1 MDKKKIHDFAVK
13 ARRELIE
20 SVELKL
26 IQVGITRD
34 GVKEKLPTST
44 AEIAFYV
51 PNDTEGVSG
60 RDTSRRVSLVQRLQT
75 AAAKDDWHTA
85 YDNLVEEASYTWFNR
100 IIALRFMEVNHYL
113 PSRVAVLSSE
123 EGRAEPDILAHAL
136 EIEDDLGGFS
146 DEQRD
151 LIQHAQETQE
161 PAAMDN
167 AYRLLFLK
175 QANALNA
182 NLPHLFE
189 KTTDA
194 FQLLFT
200 PSYQNGVIK
209 ELVTE
214 VPRDDFDVE
223 KEGQVEIIGWLYQ
236 YYNEEPKDVA
246 FKKSKY
252 AASDIPAVT
261 QLFTPD
267 WIVKYLVENS
277 LGRYWFDVLHTRG
290 DQRSEQDIAQGFGW
304 RYFMPATQQTED
316 VQQQLLAINSHLSGK
331 KLQQITFL
339 DPAMGSG
346 HILIYAFDVFM
357 QLYQSEGYSARE
369 AANSIVANNLFGL
382 DIDQRAYQL
391 AYFAVMMKLRQYDRR
406 ALNQAVEPHLSDVPQ
421 TNIHDDDVPELTSI
435 YSDQLPQQQAKAFQ
449 GAVRE
454 FNSGSVLGSLIKPN
468 LDQTVLSKL
477 KVHTTVKA
485 TEPTQ
490 LSLSTPSSN
499 FGEMP
504 SIMRVLTIL
513 SSQYTIVA
521 TNPPYMGSSKMTP
534 ALSKFVK
541 REYPDSKAD
550 LFAVFME
557 LTQELNVED
566 GYHALITQH
575 QWMFLSSFEKLRV
588 KLRKNA
594 LINMA
599 HLGTHAFEEIGG
611 EVVQSTAFVMR
622 NVAISNYVGTYERL
636 VTAPSQTA
644 KEAVYLEMVSDPSHR
659 NLYRTN
665 QTNFG
670 KIPGSPIAYW
680 ASANLIHDF
689 EVGKPLSEYVDPRQG
704 LATTDNKKYLRQW
717 FEISFPSIHFSTH
730 STEEA
735 LQSGAKWFPYNKGGA
750 YRKWYGNYDYI
761 VNYQNDGEEIKRDVL
776 RKYPYLKTPD
786 FVVKN
791 TDYYFRE
798 AITWSDINGGHFSLR
813 LRLHG
818 SIHDVKGMSA
828 FSSGK
833 ISLYY
838 CLALL
843 NSPISDYVFDM
854 LNPSVSLQVGD
865 FKNFPLIIPDHEFV
879 IRSEQTATTNCSIAR
894 SDWDSAE
901 RSWDFRILP
910 LLEHIAEHNRNWTVE
925 AAFNQWKQEAQDRFD
940 QLKKNEE
947 ELNKIFIDL
956 YGLQDELSPEE
967 SDKEVS
973 VRKADLGRD
982 IRAFMSYFIGVTFGR
997 YSLDTPGLA
1006 FAGGDW
1012 DASKYMSY
1020 QPNADDVIVLTDSDY
1035 FGDDRDIMHRF
1046 REFLTV
1052 TFGEEHLE
1060 ENLTFIAKALGK
1072 AGDTAEDQIRS
1083 YLFNDFYK
1091 NHLTIYQKR
1100 PIYWQLD
1107 SGRQGGFKALM
1118 YLHRYDGDTMAMIR
1132 TSYLHTLQAAYEK
1145 RVTTLDTFIA
1155 SETNTRQKNQ
1165 LIKQR
1170 DHTRKQLE
1178 ELVKYDAQLQHVA
1191 NMHIAIDLDDGVVVN
1206 HQKVQADVKLLTPIK

>member
-26 IQVGITRD
+26 TQVGITRD

-277 LGRYWFDVLHTRG
+277 LGRYWIDVLHTRG
-290 DQRSEQDIAQGFGW
+290 DQRSEQDIAQSFGW
-304 RYFMPATQQTED
+304 RYFMPAAQQTED
-316 VQQQLLAINSHLSGK
+316 VQQQLLAFNSHLSGK

-382 DIDQRAYQL
+382 DIDRRAYQL

-406 ALNQAVEPHLSDVPQ
+406 ALNQSIDPQLSDIPQ
-421 TNIHDDDVPELTSI
+421 TNILNDDLNELTRA
-435 YSDQLPQQQAKAFQ
+435 YANQLPQQQAKSFQ
-449 GAVRE
+449 GTVKE
-454 FNSGSVLGSLIKPN
+454 FNRGDVLGSLIKPS
-468 LDQTVLSKL
+468 LDQGILSEL
-477 KVHTTVKA
+477 QTSAA
-485 TEPTQ
+485 TEPESAQ
-490 LSLSTPSSN
+490 LSFATTN
-499 FGEMP
+499 FNFEEM
-504 SIMRVLTIL
+504 SRITRVLTIL
-513 SSQYTIVA
+513 AAQYTIVV
-521 TNPPYMGSSKMTP
+521 TNPPYMGSGKMTP
-534 ALSKFVK
+534 SLSKFVK

-557 LTQELNVED
+557 LAQKLNVQN

-588 KLRKNA
+588 KLRKNV

-599 HLGTHAFEEIGG
+599 HLGTRAFEEIGG

-622 NVAISNYVGTYERL
+622 NASIPSYVGTYERL
-636 VTAPSQTA
+636 VNAPSQTA
-644 KEAVYLEMVSDPSHR
+644 KEDAYLEMVKDPSCKG
-659 NLYRTN
+659 LYRTN

-680 ASANLIHDF
+680 SSMNLIHDF
-689 EVGKPLSEYVDPRQG
+689 EVGTPMSEIVDPRQG
-704 LATTDNKKYLRQW
+704 LATADNDRFLRQW
-717 FEISFPSIHFSTH
+717 FEVAYQTIKFDAKSIDESISSNK
-730 STEEA
+730 
-735 LQSGAKWFPYNKGGA
+735 KWFPYNKGGS
-750 YRKWYGNYDYI
+750 YRKWYGNYDYVI
-761 VNYQNDGEEIKRDVL
+761 NWHNNGEEVRNFKFPNGKQRS
-776 RKYPYLKTPD
+776 
-786 FVVKN
+786 VVRN
-791 TDYYFRE
+791 PNYYFRE
-798 AITWSDINGGHFSLR
+798 AITWSKVTSGLFNVRYRTI
-813 LRLHG
+813 G
-818 SIHDVKGMSA
+818 SIFDTGGNEA
-828 FSSGK
+828 FSRQGAD
-833 ISLYY
+833 LHFFMG
-838 CLALL
+838 LL
-843 NSPISDYVFDM
+843 NSKIGGYALSFINPTINMLTEDIKKVPI
-854 LNPSVSLQVGD
+854 
-865 FKNFPLIIPDHEFV
+865 II
-879 IRSEQTATTNCSIAR
+879 TNEPVRESAAILAKMNTKIGK
-894 SDWDSAE
+894 DEWDSFE
-901 RSWDFRILP
+901 VSWDFKLHP
-910 LLEHIAEHNRNWTVE
+910 LIHNIVEHNRNWTVE

-1012 DASKYMSY
+1012 DASKYTSY

-1052 TFGEEHLE
+1052 TFGKEHLE
-1060 ENLTFIAKALGK
+1060 ENITFIAKALGK

>member
-26 IQVGITRD
+26 TQVGITRD

-161 PAAMDN
+161 PATMDN

-236 YYNEEPKDVA
+236 YYNEEPHDQVVNINGGPVKTD
-246 FKKSKY
+246 
-252 AASDIPAVT
+252 DIPAAT
-261 QLFTPD
+261 QLFTTD
-267 WIVKYLVENS
+267 WVVRYMVDNS
-277 LGRYWFDVLHTRG
+277 LGKKYLEHYPDSPVKGKLKYLLPGDITPDQSDFDITRIQVM
-290 DQRSEQDIAQGFGW
+290 D
-304 RYFMPATQQTED
+304 
-316 VQQQLLAINSHLSGK
+316 N
-331 KLQQITFL
+331 
-339 DPAMGSG
+339 AMGSG
-346 HILIYAFDVFM
+346 HILAYAFDVLM
-357 QLYQSEGYSARE
+357 TMYEDQGYAKRE
-369 AANSIVANNLFGL
+369 AANSIIQNNLFGL
-382 DIDQRAYQL
+382 EIDRRAFQL
-391 AYFAVMMKLRQYDRR
+391 SYFSLMMKLRRYDRQ
-406 ALNQAVEPHLSDVPQ
+406 ALNRSVMP
-421 TNIHDDDVPELTSI
+421 NIHVFIAAPAVTEEFLHSLKASSEVIDEIQDIAAHFMD
-435 YSDQLPQQQAKAFQ
+435 AKT
-449 GAVRE
+449 
-454 FNSGSVLGSLIKPN
+454 LGSIIELPANYDYAGMRNALEPVATAQKISLFGN
-468 LDQTVLSKL
+468 QQTAQQLL
-477 KVHTTVKA
+477 EIIA
-485 TEPTQ
+485 TAETMTQ
-490 LSLSTPSSN
+490 
-499 FGEMP
+499 
-504 SIMRVLTIL
+504 RYDV
-513 SSQYTIVA
+513 VV
-521 TNPPYMGSSKMTP
+521 TNPPYLNKMNSTLKKYVKKHYKDYSTDLFSIFIWHNINMTKDNGYSGYMTP
-534 ALSKFVK
+534 FV
-541 REYPDSKAD
+541 
-550 LFAVFME
+550 
-557 LTQELNVED
+557 
-566 GYHALITQH
+566 
-575 QWMFLSSFEKLRV
+575 WMFIKSYEKLRTALLSNV
-588 KLRKNA
+588 KIDS
-594 LINMA
+594 LIQ
-599 HLGTHAFEEIGG
+599 LEYSAFEEATVPIN
-611 EVVQSTAFVMR
+611 TFVLK
-622 NVAISNYVGTYERL
+622 NTKNDETGTYLRL
-636 VTAPSQTA
+636 SDFKGGMMIQAEKVQ
-644 KEAVYLEMVSDPSHR
+644 EAIADPGVKY
-659 NLYRTN
+659 LYRTN

-717 FEISFPSIHFSTH
+717 FEISFPSIHFSAH

-798 AITWSDINGGHFSLR
+798 AITWSDITSGSFAARYR
-813 LRLHG
+813 LPG
-818 SIHDVKGMSA
+818 SIHDVTGMSIFFNRA
-828 FSSGK
+828 KSN
-833 ISLYY
+833 IHEII
-838 CLALL
+838 AAL
-843 NSPISDYVFDM
+843 NSRVANEIFSM
-854 LNPSVSLQVGD
+854 INPTMHLQIGNVT
-865 FKNFPLIIPDHEFV
+865 NFPVLEVGAEKDVKMKELV
-879 IRSEQTATTNCSIAR
+879 NSSITQSR
-894 SDWDSAE
+894 AE
-901 RSWDFRILP
+901 WNSFETSWDFLLHPILRY
-910 LLEHIAEHNRNWTVE
+910 IAEHNRNWTVE

-1012 DASKYMSY
+1012 GASKYTSY
-1020 QPNADDVIVLTDSDY
+1020 QPNTDDVIVLTDSDY

-1145 RVTTLDTFIA
+1145 RVTTLDTFIT

>member
-26 IQVGITRD
+26 TQVGITRD

-277 LGRYWFDVLHTRG
+277 LGRYWIDVLHTRG
-290 DQRSEQDIAQGFGW
+290 NQRSEQDIAQSFGW
-304 RYFMPATQQTED
+304 RYFMPAAQQTEA
-316 VQQQLLAINSHLSGK
+316 VRQQLLAINSHLSDK

-369 AANSIVANNLFGL
+369 AANSIVTNNLFGL
-382 DIDQRAYQL
+382 DIDRRAYQL

-406 ALNQAVEPHLSDVPQ
+406 ALTQSVEPQLSDIPK
-421 TNIHDDDVPELTSI
+421 TNILNDDLNELTRA
-435 YSDQLPQQQAKAFQ
+435 YANQLSQQQAKSFQ
-449 GAVRE
+449 GTVKE
-454 FNSGSVLGSLIKPN
+454 FNRGDVLGSLIKPI
-468 LDQTVLSKL
+468 LDQGILSEL
-477 KVHTTVKA
+477 QASAA
-485 TEPTQ
+485 TEPESAQ
-490 LSLSTPSSN
+490 LSFATTN
-499 FGEMP
+499 FNFEEM
-504 SIMRVLTIL
+504 SRITHVLTIL
-513 SSQYTIVA
+513 TAQYTIVV
-521 TNPPYMGSSKMTP
+521 TNPPYMGSGKMTP
-534 ALSKFVK
+534 SLSKFVK

-557 LTQELNVED
+557 LAQKLNVQN

-588 KLRKNA
+588 KLRKNV
-594 LINMA
+594 LVNMV

-611 EVVQSTAFVMR
+611 EVVQSTAFVMK
-622 NVAISNYVGTYERL
+622 NASIPSYVGTYERL
-636 VTAPSQTA
+636 VSAPSQTA
-644 KEAVYLEMVSDPSHR
+644 KEDAYLEMVKDPSCKG
-659 NLYRTN
+659 LYRTN

-704 LATTDNKKYLRQW
+704 LATADNNRFLRQW
-717 FEISFPSIHFSTH
+717 FEVAYSSIKFDARSIEESISSRK
-730 STEEA
+730 
-735 LQSGAKWFPYNKGGA
+735 KWFPYNKGGA

-761 VNYQNDGEEIKRDVL
+761 VNWENDGYEIKNFKDSNGKVRS
-776 RKYPYLKTPD
+776 RPQ
-786 FVVKN
+786 N

-798 AITWSDINGGHFSLR
+798 AITWSDVTSGILSFR
-813 LRLHG
+813 IRDAG
-818 SIHDVKGMSA
+818 SIFDVVGMSIFPHENVSKA
-828 FSSGK
+828 PLLGFLNSK
-833 ISLYY
+833 VANLIMD
-838 CLALL
+838 LL
-843 NSPISDYVFDM
+843 NPTIHASIGYMKLLPVILNGMESVDSSVHESVF
-854 LNPSVSLQVGD
+854 LS
-865 FKNFPLIIPDHEFV
+865 
-879 IRSEQTATTNCSIAR
+879 R
-894 SDWDSAE
+894 SDWNSYE
-901 RSWDFRILP
+901 SSHEFRLFP
-910 LLEHIAEHNRNWTVE
+910 LLIHIAEHNRNWTVE

-1012 DASKYMSY
+1012 GASKYTSY
-1020 QPNADDVIVLTDSDY
+1020 QPNTDDVIVLTDSDY

-1060 ENLTFIAKALGK
+1060 ENFTFIAKALGK

-1145 RVTTLDTFIA
+1145 RVTTLDTFIT

>member
-26 IQVGITRD
+26 TQVGITRD

-100 IIALRFMEVNHYL
+100 IIALRFTEVNHYL

-277 LGRYWFDVLHTRG
+277 LGRYWIDVLHTRG
-290 DQRSEQDIAQGFGW
+290 DQRSEQDIAQSFGW
-304 RYFMPATQQTED
+304 RYFMPAAQQTED
-316 VQQQLLAINSHLSGK
+316 VQQQLLAFNSHLSGK

-382 DIDQRAYQL
+382 DIDRRAYQL

-557 LTQELNVED
+557 LTQALNVED

-665 QTNFG
+665 QTNFTF
-670 KIPGSPIAYW
+670 IPGTPIAYW
-680 ASANLIHDF
+680 APGAVLRAFHKNTPIYNIARFRIGLVTGDSMRF
-689 EVGKPLSEYVDPRQG
+689 VRYWSEVKFTAIG
-704 LATTDNKKYLRQW
+704 LN
-717 FEISFPSIHFSTH
+717 ISNDY
-730 STEEA
+730 EA
-735 LQSGAKWFPYNKGGA
+735 RVSRKKWFPYQKGGDF
-750 YRKWYGNYDYI
+750 RKWFGNNLFV
-761 VNYQNDGEEIKRDVL
+761 VNWKNDGYEMKHDNYSGSRLKSHNFNGDFAFQQGITWTKISSGAASFRFVPSGYMFDDASPFGKITDKKRDFL
-776 RKYPYLKTPD
+776 
-786 FVVKN
+786 
-791 TDYYFRE
+791 
-798 AITWSDINGGHFSLR
+798 
-813 LRLHG
+813 
-818 SIHDVKGMSA
+818 MA
-828 FSSGK
+828 FLNSKVTNYILG
-833 ISLYY
+833 
-838 CLALL
+838 LL
-843 NSPISDYVFDM
+843 NPT
-854 LNPSVSLQVGD
+854 LNYLPGT
-865 FKNFPLIIPDHEFV
+865 I
-879 IRSEQTATTNCSIAR
+879 EQ
-894 SDWDSAE
+894 
-901 RSWDFRILP
+901 LP
-910 LLEHIAEHNRNWTVE
+910 LLRAENEDQITKYARSSLAVSSDEWIQYESTWQFRNFPILSHIAEHNRNWTVE

-1012 DASKYMSY
+1012 DASKYTSY
-1020 QPNADDVIVLTDSDY
+1020 QPNTDDVIVLTDSDY

-1072 AGDTAEDQIRS
+1072 AGDTAKDQIRS

-1145 RVTTLDTFIA
+1145 RVATLDTFIA

-1178 ELVKYDAQLQHVA
+1178 EVVKYDAQLQHVA

>member
-26 IQVGITRD
+26 TQVGITRD

-60 RDTSRRVSLVQRLQT
+60 RDTSRRGSLVQRLQT

-236 YYNEEPKDVA
+236 YYNEEPHDQVVNINGGPVKTD
-246 FKKSKY
+246 
-252 AASDIPAVT
+252 DIPAAT
-261 QLFTPD
+261 QLFTTD
-267 WIVKYLVENS
+267 WVVRYMVDNS
-277 LGRYWFDVLHTRG
+277 LGKKYLEHYPDSPVKGKLKYLLPGDITPDQSDFDITRIQVM
-290 DQRSEQDIAQGFGW
+290 D
-304 RYFMPATQQTED
+304 
-316 VQQQLLAINSHLSGK
+316 N
-331 KLQQITFL
+331 
-339 DPAMGSG
+339 AMGSG
-346 HILIYAFDVFM
+346 HILAYAFDVLM
-357 QLYQSEGYSARE
+357 TMYEDQGYAKRE
-369 AANSIVANNLFGL
+369 AANSIIQNNLFGL
-382 DIDQRAYQL
+382 EIDRRAFQL
-391 AYFAVMMKLRQYDRR
+391 SYFSLMMKLRRYDRQ
-406 ALNQAVEPHLSDVPQ
+406 ALNRSVMP
-421 TNIHDDDVPELTSI
+421 NIHFFIAAPTVTEEFLHALKVSSEVVDEIKDIAAHFMD
-435 YSDQLPQQQAKAFQ
+435 AKT
-449 GAVRE
+449 
-454 FNSGSVLGSLIKPN
+454 LGSIIELPANYDYAGMRNALEPVATAQKISLFGN
-468 LDQTVLSKL
+468 QQTAQQLL
-477 KVHTTVKA
+477 EIIA
-485 TEPTQ
+485 TAETMTQ
-490 LSLSTPSSN
+490 
-499 FGEMP
+499 
-504 SIMRVLTIL
+504 RYDV
-513 SSQYTIVA
+513 VV
-521 TNPPYMGSSKMTP
+521 TNPPYLNKMNST
-534 ALSKFVK
+534 LKKYVK
-541 REYPDSKAD
+541 KHYKDYSAD
-550 LFAVFME
+550 LFSVFIWHNINM
-557 LTQELNVED
+557 TKVN
-566 GYHALITQH
+566 GYAGYMTPFV
-575 QWMFLSSFEKLRV
+575 WMFIKSYEKLRTALLSNV
-588 KLRKNA
+588 KIDS
-594 LINMA
+594 LIQ
-599 HLGTHAFEEIGG
+599 LEYSAFEEATVPIN
-611 EVVQSTAFVMR
+611 TFVLK
-622 NVAISNYVGTYERL
+622 NTKNDETGTYLRL
-636 VTAPSQTA
+636 SDFKGGMMIQAEKVQ
-644 KEAVYLEMVSDPSHR
+644 EAIADPGVKY
-659 NLYRTN
+659 LYRTN

-680 ASANLIHDF
+680 ASETVLKIFSHPSIYSISVSPSQNVTGNNQRWTRF
-689 EVGKPLSEYVDPRQG
+689 V
-704 LATTDNKKYLRQW
+704 W
-717 FEISFPSIHFSTH
+717 EISNQYIGNKSQWIFYT
-730 STEEA
+730 
-735 LQSGAKWFPYNKGGA
+735 KGGG
-750 YRKWYGNYDYI
+750 YRKWYGNLSTVINWTPIARKTYEYG
-761 VNYQNDGEEIKRDVL
+761 DGKHASQIINKEYWYKRGITWGL
-776 RKYPYLKTPD
+776 ITSSYPS
-786 FVVKN
+786 
-791 TDYYFRE
+791 FRE
-798 AITWSDINGGHFSLR
+798 MPEGATFDKGGSTIIIEPNEYNFVF
-813 LRLHG
+813 G
-818 SIHDVKGMSA
+818 
-828 FSSGK
+828 
-833 ISLYY
+833 
-838 CLALL
+838 LL
-843 NSPISDYVFDM
+843 NSKVLKRIVAM
-854 LNPSVSLQVGD
+854 LNPTLNYQVKD
-865 FKNFPLIIPDHEFV
+865 IRNIPIV
-879 IRSEQTATTNCSIAR
+879 RSEKYTDKVNTLVEECLSI
-894 SDWDSAE
+894 SKTDWSTE
-901 RSWDFRILP
+901 GTSFSYQNNV
-910 LLEHIAEHNRNWTVE
+910 LLSNIVEHNRNWTVE

-1012 DASKYMSY
+1012 DASKYTSY

-1052 TFGEEHLE
+1052 TFGKEHLE

-1091 NHLTIYQKR
+1091 NHLTIYHKR

-1206 HQKVQADVKLLTPIK
+1206 HQKVQADVKLLKPIK

>member
-26 IQVGITRD
+26 TQVGITRD

-60 RDTSRRVSLVQRLQT
+60 RDTSRRVRLVQRLQT

-252 AASDIPAVT
+252 AVSDIPAVT

-277 LGRYWFDVLHTRG
+277 LGRYWIDVLHTRG
-290 DQRSEQDIAQGFGW
+290 NQRSEQDIAQSFGW
-304 RYFMPATQQTED
+304 RYFMPAAQQTED
-316 VQQQLLAINSHLSGK
+316 VQQQLLAINSHLSDK

-346 HILIYAFDVFM
+346 HLLIYAFDVFM

-369 AANSIVANNLFGL
+369 AANSIVTNNLFGL
-382 DIDQRAYQL
+382 DIDRRAYQL

-406 ALNQAVEPHLSDVPQ
+406 ALTQSVEPQLSDIPK
-421 TNIHDDDVPELTSI
+421 TNILNDDLNELTRA
-435 YSDQLPQQQAKAFQ
+435 YANQLSQQQAKSFQ
-449 GAVRE
+449 GTVKE
-454 FNSGSVLGSLIKPN
+454 FNRGDVLGSLIKPI
-468 LDQTVLSKL
+468 LDQGILSEL
-477 KVHTTVKA
+477 QASAA
-485 TEPTQ
+485 TEPESAQ
-490 LSLSTPSSN
+490 LSFATTN
-499 FGEMP
+499 FNFEEM
-504 SIMRVLTIL
+504 SRVTRVLTIL
-513 SSQYTIVA
+513 AAQYTIVV
-521 TNPPYMGSSKMTP
+521 TNPPYMGSGKMTP
-534 ALSKFVK
+534 SLSKFVK

-557 LTQELNVED
+557 LAQKLNVQN

-588 KLRKNA
+588 KLRKNV
-594 LINMA
+594 IVNMA

-611 EVVQSTAFVMR
+611 EVVQSTAFVMK
-622 NVAISNYVGTYERL
+622 NASIQSYVGTYERL
-636 VTAPSQTA
+636 VSAPSQTA
-644 KEAVYLEMVSDPSHR
+644 KENSYLEMVKNFSSK

-665 QTNFG
+665 QTNFQ
-670 KIPGSPIAYW
+670 KIPGTPIAYW
-680 ASANLIHDF
+680 ASSQLIKDFVDGTALSDIVTPKVGLQTGNNDVFLREWF
-689 EVGKPLSEYVDPRQG
+689 EVAYQTIKFD
-704 LATTDNKKYLRQW
+704 AH
-717 FEISFPSIHFSTH
+717 SI
-730 STEEA
+730 TESVE
-735 LQSGAKWFPYNKGGA
+735 SKRKWFPYNKGGA
-750 YRKWYGNYDYI
+750 FRKWYGNYDYV
-761 VNYQNDGEEIKRDVL
+761 VNWEHDGREIRNFKDEKGKVRS
-776 RKYPYLKTPD
+776 RPQ
-786 FVVKN
+786 N

-798 AITWSDINGGHFSLR
+798 AITWSAITSGEASFRIQRAGLIFDHAAYNIF
-813 LRLHG
+813 
-818 SIHDVKGMSA
+818 DVSA
-828 FSSGK
+828 EM
-833 ISLYY
+833 
-838 CLALL
+838 LAFL
-843 NSPISDYVFDM
+843 NSKVTSTILPM
-854 LNPSVSLQVGD
+854 LNPTINSGSATISALPILDTGKEK
-865 FKNFPLIIPDHEFV
+865 KNLNQLVQQNLHC
-879 IRSEQTATTNCSIAR
+879 TK
-894 SDWDSAE
+894 SDWEENETSSE
-901 RSWDFRILP
+901 FSKFPPLRS
-910 LLEHIAEHNRNWTVE
+910 IAEHNRNWTME

-1012 DASKYMSY
+1012 DASKYTSY

-1052 TFGEEHLE
+1052 TFGKEHLE

>member
-26 IQVGITRD
+26 TQVGITRD

-60 RDTSRRVSLVQRLQT
+60 RDTSRRVSLVQRLQA

-123 EGRAEPDILAHAL
+123 EGRAEPDILDHAL

-146 DEQRD
+146 EKQRD
-151 LIQHAQETQE
+151 LIQRAQETQE
-161 PAAMDN
+161 PAAMDD

-194 FQLLFT
+194 LQLLFT

-236 YYNEEPKDVA
+236 YYNEEPHDQVVNINGGPVKTD
-246 FKKSKY
+246 
-252 AASDIPAVT
+252 DIPAAT
-261 QLFTPD
+261 QLFTTD
-267 WIVKYLVENS
+267 WVVRYMVDNS
-277 LGRYWFDVLHTRG
+277 LGKKYLEHYPDSPVKEKLKYLLPGDITPDQSDFDITK
-290 DQRSEQDIAQGFGW
+290 
-304 RYFMPATQQTED
+304 
-316 VQQQLLAINSHLSGK
+316 VQVMDN
-331 KLQQITFL
+331 
-339 DPAMGSG
+339 AMGSG
-346 HILIYAFDVFM
+346 HILAYAFDVLM
-357 QLYQSEGYSARE
+357 AMYGDQGYAKRE
-369 AANSIVANNLFGL
+369 AANSIIQNNLFGL
-382 DIDQRAYQL
+382 EIDQRAFQL
-391 AYFAVMMKLRQYDRR
+391 SYFSLMMKLRQYDRQ
-406 ALNQAVEPHLSDVPQ
+406 ALNRGVMP
-421 TNIHDDDVPELTSI
+421 NIHVFIAAPAVTEEFLHALKASSEVVNEIKDIAAHFID
-435 YSDQLPQQQAKAFQ
+435 AKT
-449 GAVRE
+449 
-454 FNSGSVLGSLIKPN
+454 LGSIIELPANYDYAGMRNVLEPVTTAQNISLFGN
-468 LDQTVLSKL
+468 QQTAQQLL
-477 KVHTTVKA
+477 EIIAIAETM
-485 TEPTQ
+485 TQ
-490 LSLSTPSSN
+490 
-499 FGEMP
+499 
-504 SIMRVLTIL
+504 RYDV
-513 SSQYTIVA
+513 VV
-521 TNPPYMGSSKMTP
+521 TNPPYLNKMNST
-534 ALSKFVK
+534 LKKYVK
-541 REYPDSKAD
+541 KHYKDYSAD
-550 LFAVFME
+550 LFSVFIWHNINM
-557 LTQELNVED
+557 TKAN
-566 GYHALITQH
+566 GYAGYMTPFV
-575 QWMFLSSFEKLRV
+575 WMFIKSYEKLRTALLSNV
-588 KLRKNA
+588 KIDS
-594 LINMA
+594 LIQ
-599 HLGTHAFEEIGG
+599 LEYSAFEEATVPIN
-611 EVVQSTAFVMR
+611 TFVLKNTR
-622 NVAISNYVGTYERL
+622 NDGTGTYLRL
-636 VTAPSQTA
+636 SDFKGGMMIQGEKVR
-644 KEAVYLEMVSDPSHR
+644 EAIADPEVKY
-659 NLYRTN
+659 LYRTN
-665 QTNFG
+665 QTNFE
-670 KIPGSPIAYW
+670 KIPGSPIGYW
-680 ASANLIHDF
+680 ASSSAILQWEKRPTFSKEFKTRAGMIT
-689 EVGKPLSEYVDPRQG
+689 G
-704 LATTDNKKYLRQW
+704 DNSKFIRLW
-717 FEISFPSIHFSTH
+717 HEPELGSTGFGFSNRH
-730 STEEA
+730 SA
-735 LQSGAKWFPYNKGGA
+735 KASGMKWFPYSKGGA
-750 YRKWYGNYDYI
+750 FRRWYGNNEYV
-761 VNYQNDGEEIKRDVL
+761 VNWQEDGNYMRNYRD
-776 RKYPYLKTPD
+776 P
-786 FVVKN
+786 
-791 TDYYFRE
+791 
-798 AITWSDINGGHFSLR
+798 
-813 LRLHG
+813 
-818 SIHDVKGMSA
+818 
-828 FSSGK
+828 SGK
-833 ISLYY
+833 IAAHAFNVDYIFKTQVTWSAISSGIFSARLCPKGFLFDASGSFGVIPQKY
-838 CLALL
+838 LIFQLGFL
-843 NSPISDYVFDM
+843 NSKVAQYLLEV
-854 LNPSVSLQVGD
+854 LNPTMNFQKGNIGDLPVYLNEDTNVSNLV
-865 FKNFPLIIPDHEFV
+865 
-879 IRSEQTATTNCSIAR
+879 RSCVNIAHR
-894 SDWDSAE
+894 DWDTAE
-901 RSWDFRILP
+901 QSWDFLG
-910 LLEHIAEHNRNWTVE
+910 LSLFANIAEHNRNWTVE
-925 AAFNQWKQEAQDRFD
+925 AAFNQWKQEAQERFD

-1012 DASKYMSY
+1012 DASKYTTY
-1020 QPNADDVIVLTDSDY
+1020 QPNVDDVIVLTDSDY

-1046 REFLTV
+1046 RDFLTV
-1052 TFGEEHLE
+1052 TFGKEHLE
-1060 ENLTFIAKALGK
+1060 ENLTFIANALGK
-1072 AGDTAEDQIRS
+1072 TGDTPEDQIRN

-1155 SETNTRQKNQ
+1155 AETNTRQKNQ

>member
-26 IQVGITRD
+26 TQVGITRD

-277 LGRYWFDVLHTRG
+277 LGRYWIDVLHTRG
-290 DQRSEQDIAQGFGW
+290 NQRSEQDIAQSFGW
-304 RYFMPATQQTED
+304 RYFMPAAQQTED
-316 VQQQLLAINSHLSGK
+316 VQQQLLAINSHLSDK

-369 AANSIVANNLFGL
+369 AANSIVTNNLFGL
-382 DIDQRAYQL
+382 DIDRRAYQL

-406 ALNQAVEPHLSDVPQ
+406 ALTQSVEPQLSDIPK
-421 TNIHDDDVPELTSI
+421 TNILNDDLNELTRA
-435 YSDQLPQQQAKAFQ
+435 YANQLSQQQAKSFQ
-449 GAVRE
+449 GTVKE
-454 FNSGSVLGSLIKPN
+454 FNRGDVLGSLIKPI
-468 LDQTVLSKL
+468 LDQGILSEL
-477 KVHTTVKA
+477 QASAA
-485 TEPTQ
+485 TEPESAQ
-490 LSLSTPSSN
+490 LSFATTN
-499 FGEMP
+499 FNFEEM
-504 SIMRVLTIL
+504 SRVTRVLTIL
-513 SSQYTIVA
+513 AAQYTIVV
-521 TNPPYMGSSKMTP
+521 TNPPYMGSGKMTP
-534 ALSKFVK
+534 SLSKFVK

-557 LTQELNVED
+557 LAQKLNVQN

-588 KLRKNA
+588 KLRKNV
-594 LINMA
+594 LVNMA

-611 EVVQSTAFVMR
+611 EVVQSTAFVMK
-622 NVAISNYVGTYERL
+622 NASIPSYVGTYERL
-636 VTAPSQTA
+636 VSAPSQTA
-644 KEAVYLEMVSDPSHR
+644 KENSYLEMVKNFSSK

-680 ASANLIHDF
+680 ASETVLKIFSHPSIYSISVSPSQNVTGNNQRWTRF
-689 EVGKPLSEYVDPRQG
+689 V
-704 LATTDNKKYLRQW
+704 W
-717 FEISFPSIHFSTH
+717 EISNQYIGNKSQWIFYT
-730 STEEA
+730 
-735 LQSGAKWFPYNKGGA
+735 KGGG
-750 YRKWYGNYDYI
+750 YRKWYGNLSTVINWTPIARKTYEYG
-761 VNYQNDGEEIKRDVL
+761 DGKHASQIINKEYWYKRGITWGL
-776 RKYPYLKTPD
+776 ITSSYPS
-786 FVVKN
+786 
-791 TDYYFRE
+791 FRE
-798 AITWSDINGGHFSLR
+798 MPEGATFDKGGSTIIIEPNEYNFVF
-813 LRLHG
+813 G
-818 SIHDVKGMSA
+818 
-828 FSSGK
+828 
-833 ISLYY
+833 
-838 CLALL
+838 LL
-843 NSPISDYVFDM
+843 NSKVLKRIVAM
-854 LNPSVSLQVGD
+854 LNPTLNYQVKD
-865 FKNFPLIIPDHEFV
+865 IRNIPIV
-879 IRSEQTATTNCSIAR
+879 RSEKYTDKVNTLVEECLSI
-894 SDWDSAE
+894 SKTDWSTE
-901 RSWDFRILP
+901 GTSFSYQNNV
-910 LLEHIAEHNRNWTVE
+910 LLSNIVEHNRNWTVE

-1012 DASKYMSY
+1012 DASKYTSY

-1052 TFGEEHLE
+1052 TFGKEHLE

-1091 NHLTIYQKR
+1091 NHLTIYHKR

-1206 HQKVQADVKLLTPIK
+1206 HQKVQADVKLLKPIK

>member
-1 MDKKKIHDFAVK
+1 MGVAVILKGIAMDKKKIHDFAVK

-26 IQVGITRD
+26 TQVGITRD

-60 RDTSRRVSLVQRLQT
+60 LDTSRRVGLVQRLQT
-75 AAAKDDWHTA
+75 AAAKDDWQTA

-146 DEQRD
+146 EKQRD
-151 LIQHAQETQE
+151 LIQRAQETQE
-161 PAAMDN
+161 PAAMDD

-182 NLPHLFE
+182 ILPHLFE

-194 FQLLFT
+194 LQLLFT

-236 YYNEEPKDVA
+236 YYNEEPHDQVVNINGGPVKTD
-246 FKKSKY
+246 
-252 AASDIPAVT
+252 DIPAAT
-261 QLFTPD
+261 QLFTTD
-267 WIVKYLVENS
+267 WVVRYMVDNS
-277 LGRYWFDVLHTRG
+277 LGKKYLEHYPDSPVKGKLKYLLPGDITPDQSDFDITRIQVM
-290 DQRSEQDIAQGFGW
+290 D
-304 RYFMPATQQTED
+304 
-316 VQQQLLAINSHLSGK
+316 N
-331 KLQQITFL
+331 
-339 DPAMGSG
+339 AMGSG
-346 HILIYAFDVFM
+346 HILAYAFDVLM
-357 QLYQSEGYSARE
+357 TMYEDQGYAKRE
-369 AANSIVANNLFGL
+369 AANSIIQNNLFGL
-382 DIDQRAYQL
+382 EIDRRAFQL
-391 AYFAVMMKLRQYDRR
+391 SYFSLMMKLRRYDRQ
-406 ALNQAVEPHLSDVPQ
+406 ALNRSVMP
-421 TNIHDDDVPELTSI
+421 NIHVFIAAPAVTEEFLHSLKASSEVIDEIQDIAAHFMD
-435 YSDQLPQQQAKAFQ
+435 AKT
-449 GAVRE
+449 
-454 FNSGSVLGSLIKPN
+454 LGSIIELPANYDYAGMRNALEPVATAQKISLFGN
-468 LDQTVLSKL
+468 QQTAQQLL
-477 KVHTTVKA
+477 EIIA
-485 TEPTQ
+485 TAETMTQ
-490 LSLSTPSSN
+490 
-499 FGEMP
+499 
-504 SIMRVLTIL
+504 RYDV
-513 SSQYTIVA
+513 VV
-521 TNPPYMGSSKMTP
+521 TNPPYLNKMNST
-534 ALSKFVK
+534 LKKYVK
-541 REYPDSKAD
+541 KHYKDYSAD
-550 LFAVFME
+550 LFSVFIWHNINM
-557 LTQELNVED
+557 TKAN
-566 GYHALITQH
+566 GYAGYMTPFV
-575 QWMFLSSFEKLRV
+575 WMFIKSYEKLRTALLSNV
-588 KLRKNA
+588 KIDS
-594 LINMA
+594 LIQ
-599 HLGTHAFEEIGG
+599 LEYSAFEEATVPIN
-611 EVVQSTAFVMR
+611 TFVLK
-622 NVAISNYVGTYERL
+622 NTKNDETGTYLRL
-636 VTAPSQTA
+636 SDFKGGMMIQGEKVR
-644 KEAVYLEMVSDPSHR
+644 EAIVNPGVKY
-659 NLYRTN
+659 LYRTN
-665 QTNFG
+665 QANLG
-670 KIPGSPIAYW
+670 VVPGNPIAYW
-680 ASANLIHDF
+680 IPETLIQLWGKEKLLDSIAPVRKGSLVSKDNLTLLRYWFEPSIWRIDFFPNTSDFWIRPPKQYALVNKGGGYRKWSGNQIYIIKLDRNSYAVIDKHNGHRSPEFYYHKSITWSAVTSGIPSFRYSPEGSIGGSGGFNIYLDSLTQEEILGLLGLLNSKVTAYLLNILNPTINIQAGDVKRIPIVKSHTSQTA
-689 EVGKPLSEYVDPRQG
+689 GYVSSCIESSSIDWN
-704 LATTDNKKYLRQW
+704 D
-717 FEISFPSIHFSTH
+717 FEISEEFST
-730 STEEA
+730 
-735 LQSGAKWFPYNKGGA
+735 LP
-750 YRKWYGNYDYI
+750 I
-761 VNYQNDGEEIKRDVL
+761 L
-776 RKYPYLKTPD
+776 R
-786 FVVKN
+786 
-791 TDYYFRE
+791 
-798 AITWSDINGGHFSLR
+798 
-813 LRLHG
+813 
-818 SIHDVKGMSA
+818 
-828 FSSGK
+828 
-833 ISLYY
+833 
-838 CLALL
+838 
-843 NSPISDYVFDM
+843 
-854 LNPSVSLQVGD
+854 
-865 FKNFPLIIPDHEFV
+865 
-879 IRSEQTATTNCSIAR
+879 
-894 SDWDSAE
+894 
-901 RSWDFRILP
+901 
-910 LLEHIAEHNRNWTVE
+910 HIAEHNRNWTVE

-1012 DASKYMSY
+1012 DASKYTSY

-1052 TFGEEHLE
+1052 TFGKEHLE

>member
-26 IQVGITRD
+26 TQVGITRD

-123 EGRAEPDILAHAL
+123 EGWAEPDILAHAL

-214 VPRDDFDVE
+214 VPRDDFDVD

-277 LGRYWFDVLHTRG
+277 LGRYWIDVLHTRG
-290 DQRSEQDIAQGFGW
+290 DQRSEQDIAQSFGW
-304 RYFMPATQQTED
+304 RYFMPAAQQTED
-316 VQQQLLAINSHLSGK
+316 VQQQLLAINSHLSDK

-369 AANSIVANNLFGL
+369 AANSIVTNNLFGL
-382 DIDQRAYQL
+382 DIDRRAYQL

-406 ALNQAVEPHLSDVPQ
+406 ALTQSVEPQLSDIPK
-421 TNIHDDDVPELTSI
+421 TNILNDDLNELTRA
-435 YSDQLPQQQAKAFQ
+435 YANQLSQQQAQPFQ
-449 GAVRE
+449 GTVKE
-454 FNSGSVLGSLIKPN
+454 FNRGDVLGSLIKPS
-468 LDQTVLSKL
+468 LDQGILSEL
-477 KVHTTVKA
+477 QTSAA
-485 TEPTQ
+485 TEPEPAQ
-490 LSLSTPSSN
+490 LSFATAN
-499 FGEMP
+499 FNFEEM
-504 SIMRVLTIL
+504 SRITRVLTIL
-513 SSQYTIVA
+513 AAQYTIVV
-521 TNPPYMGSSKMTP
+521 TNPPYMGSGKMTP
-534 ALSKFVK
+534 SLSKFVK

-557 LTQELNVED
+557 LAQKLNVQN

-588 KLRKNA
+588 KLRKNV

-599 HLGTHAFEEIGG
+599 HLGTRAFEEIGG

-622 NVAISNYVGTYERL
+622 NASIPSYVGTYERL
-636 VTAPSQTA
+636 VNAPSQTA
-644 KEAVYLEMVSDPSHR
+644 KEDAYLEMVKDPSCKG
-659 NLYRTN
+659 LYRTN
-665 QTNFG
+665 QTNFE
-670 KIPGSPIAYW
+670 KISGAPIAYW
-680 ASANLIHDF
+680 ASENILHDF
-689 EVGKPLSEYVDPRQG
+689 DIGFPLGDLVDPRHG
-704 LATTDNKKYLRQW
+704 MFTGDDKMFLRRW
-717 FEISFPSIHFSTH
+717 YEVALSKSNFHAANSADALH
-730 STEEA
+730 S
-735 LQSGAKWFPYNKGGA
+735 GKKWFPYNKGGS
-750 YRKWYGNYDYI
+750 YKKWYGNYEYVINWHDNGRLI
-761 VNYQNDGEEIKRDVL
+761 KTHKQDDGKIHSGIENE
-776 RKYPYLKTPD
+776 KYFFK
-786 FVVKN
+786 
-791 TDYYFRE
+791 E
-798 AITWSDINGGHFSLR
+798 SITWSDVTSGSFSMRLRSQGSVFGTVGLSLFPKKDADFDIYSILGFSNTNVFQKMLRMINPTLHFSLGNISVIPM
-813 LRLHG
+813 LFTKDNKVDITVKE
-818 SIHDVKGMSA
+818 SID
-828 FSSGK
+828 
-833 ISLYY
+833 
-838 CLALL
+838 LA
-843 NSPISDYVFDM
+843 
-854 LNPSVSLQVGD
+854 
-865 FKNFPLIIPDHEFV
+865 KK
-879 IRSEQTATTNCSIAR
+879 
-894 SDWDSAE
+894 DWDVFE
-901 RSWDFRILP
+901 TSWDFSRHPCIAR
-910 LLEHIAEHNRNWTVE
+910 IAEHNRNWTVE

-1012 DASKYMSY
+1012 DASKYTSY

-1052 TFGEEHLE
+1052 TFGKEHLE

-1072 AGDTAEDQIRS
+1072 AGDTSEDQIRS

>member
-26 IQVGITRD
+26 TQVGITRD

-236 YYNEEPKDVA
+236 YYNEEPHDQVVNINGGPVKTD
-246 FKKSKY
+246 
-252 AASDIPAVT
+252 DIPAAT
-261 QLFTPD
+261 QLFTTD
-267 WIVKYLVENS
+267 WVVRYMVDNS
-277 LGRYWFDVLHTRG
+277 LGKKYLEHYPDSPVKGKLKYLLPGDITPDQSDFDITRIQVM
-290 DQRSEQDIAQGFGW
+290 D
-304 RYFMPATQQTED
+304 
-316 VQQQLLAINSHLSGK
+316 N
-331 KLQQITFL
+331 
-339 DPAMGSG
+339 AMGSG
-346 HILIYAFDVFM
+346 HILAYAFDVLM
-357 QLYQSEGYSARE
+357 TMYEDQGYAKRE
-369 AANSIVANNLFGL
+369 AANSIIQNNLFGL
-382 DIDQRAYQL
+382 EIDRRAFQL
-391 AYFAVMMKLRQYDRR
+391 SYFSLMMKLRRYDRQ
-406 ALNQAVEPHLSDVPQ
+406 ALNRNVMP
-421 TNIHDDDVPELTSI
+421 NIHVFIAAPAVTEEFLHSLKASSEVIDEIQDIAAHFMD
-435 YSDQLPQQQAKAFQ
+435 AKT
-449 GAVRE
+449 
-454 FNSGSVLGSLIKPN
+454 LGSIIELPANYDYAGMRNALEQVATAQKISLFGN
-468 LDQTVLSKL
+468 QQTAQQLL
-477 KVHTTVKA
+477 EIIA
-485 TEPTQ
+485 TAETMTQ
-490 LSLSTPSSN
+490 
-499 FGEMP
+499 
-504 SIMRVLTIL
+504 RYDV
-513 SSQYTIVA
+513 VV
-521 TNPPYMGSSKMTP
+521 TNPPYLNKMNST
-534 ALSKFVK
+534 LKKYVK
-541 REYPDSKAD
+541 KHYKDYSAD
-550 LFAVFME
+550 LFSVFIWHNINM
-557 LTQELNVED
+557 TKVN
-566 GYHALITQH
+566 GYAGYMTPFV
-575 QWMFLSSFEKLRV
+575 WMFIKSYEKLRTALLSNV
-588 KLRKNA
+588 KIDS
-594 LINMA
+594 LIQ
-599 HLGTHAFEEIGG
+599 LEYSAFEEATVPIN
-611 EVVQSTAFVMR
+611 TFVLK
-622 NVAISNYVGTYERL
+622 NTKNDETGTYLRL
-636 VTAPSQTA
+636 SDFKGGMMIQAEKVQ
-644 KEAVYLEMVSDPSHR
+644 EAIADPGVKY
-659 NLYRTN
+659 LYRTN
-665 QTNFG
+665 QTNFE
-670 KIPGSPIAYW
+670 KIPGSPIGYW
-680 ASANLIHDF
+680 ASMSTI
-689 EVGKPLSEYVDPRQG
+689 
-704 LATTDNKKYLRQW
+704 RQW
-717 FEISFPSIHFSTH
+717 GKRPTFSKEFKTRAGMITGDNSKFIRLWHEPSLSGTGFGFSNRD
-730 STEEA
+730 SA
-735 LQSGAKWFPYNKGGA
+735 KVSGMKWFPYSKGGA
-750 YRKWYGNYDYI
+750 FRRWYGNNEYV
-761 VNYQNDGEEIKRDVL
+761 VNWQEDGNYMRNYRD
-776 RKYPYLKTPD
+776 
-786 FVVKN
+786 
-791 TDYYFRE
+791 
-798 AITWSDINGGHFSLR
+798 
-813 LRLHG
+813 
-818 SIHDVKGMSA
+818 
-828 FSSGK
+828 SSGK
-833 ISLYY
+833 IAAHAFNLDYIFKAQVTWSAISSGIFSARLCPEGFLFDASGSFGVIPKKYIMFQ
-838 CLALL
+838 LGFL
-843 NSPISDYVFDM
+843 NSKVAQYLLEV
-854 LNPSVSLQVGD
+854 LNPTMNFQKGNIGDLPVYLEENTGVSSVVKSCVNIAHKD
-865 FKNFPLIIPDHEFV
+865 WDTAECSWNFICFPLV
-879 IRSEQTATTNCSIAR
+879 A
-894 SDWDSAE
+894 
-901 RSWDFRILP
+901 
-910 LLEHIAEHNRNWTVE
+910 HIAEHNRNWTVE

-1012 DASKYMSY
+1012 DASKYTSY

-1052 TFGEEHLE
+1052 TFGKGHLE

-1145 RVTTLDTFIA
+1145 RVTTLDTFIT

-1191 NMHIAIDLDDGVVVN
+1191 NMHVAIDLDDGVVVN

>member
-1 MDKKKIHDFAVK
+1 M
-13 ARRELIE
+13 
-20 SVELKL
+20 S
-26 IQVGITRD
+26 
-34 GVKEKLPTST
+34 
-44 AEIAFYV
+44 
-51 PNDTEGVSG
+51 
-60 RDTSRRVSLVQRLQT
+60 
-75 AAAKDDWHTA
+75 A
-85 YDNLVEEASYTWFNR
+85 YSCSQ
-100 IIALRFMEVNHYL
+100 
-113 PSRVAVLSSE
+113 PVLSITKVLRQCHTS
-123 EGRAEPDILAHAL
+123 
-136 EIEDDLGGFS
+136 
-146 DEQRD
+146 
-151 LIQHAQETQE
+151 LI
-161 PAAMDN
+161 
-167 AYRLLFLK
+167 
-175 QANALNA
+175 
-182 NLPHLFE
+182 
-189 KTTDA
+189 
-194 FQLLFT
+194 LLFT

-644 KEAVYLEMVSDPSHR
+644 KEAVYLEMVSDPSHG

-680 ASANLIHDF
+680 ASQQLIRDF
-689 EVGKPLSEYVDPRQG
+689 ETGRPLSKFVDPRQG
-704 LATTDNKKYLRQW
+704 LATADNNRFLRQW
-717 FEISFPSIHFSTH
+717 FEVAYSSIKFDARSIEESISSRK
-730 STEEA
+730 
-735 LQSGAKWFPYNKGGA
+735 KWFPYNKGGA

-761 VNYQNDGEEIKRDVL
+761 VNWENDGYEIKNFKDSNGKVRS
-776 RKYPYLKTPD
+776 RPQ
-786 FVVKN
+786 N

-798 AITWSDINGGHFSLR
+798 AITWSKVTSGLFNVRYRTI
-813 LRLHG
+813 G
-818 SIHDVKGMSA
+818 SIFDTGGNEA
-828 FSSGK
+828 FSRQGAD
-833 ISLYY
+833 LHFFMG
-838 CLALL
+838 LL
-843 NSPISDYVFDM
+843 NSKIGGYALSFINPTINMLTEDIKKVPI
-854 LNPSVSLQVGD
+854 
-865 FKNFPLIIPDHEFV
+865 II
-879 IRSEQTATTNCSIAR
+879 TNEPVRESAAILAKMNTKIGK
-894 SDWDSAE
+894 DEWDSFE
-901 RSWDFRILP
+901 VSWDFKLHP
-910 LLEHIAEHNRNWTVE
+910 LIHNIVEHN
-925 AAFNQWKQEAQDRFD
+925 
-940 QLKKNEE
+940 
-947 ELNKIFIDL
+947 
-956 YGLQDELSPEE
+956 P
-967 SDKEVS
+967 
-973 VRKADLGRD
+973 
-982 IRAFMSYFIGVTFGR
+982 
-997 YSLDTPGLA
+997 
-1006 FAGGDW
+1006 
-1012 DASKYMSY
+1012 
-1020 QPNADDVIVLTDSDY
+1020 
-1035 FGDDRDIMHRF
+1035 
-1046 REFLTV
+1046 
-1052 TFGEEHLE
+1052 
-1060 ENLTFIAKALGK
+1060 
-1072 AGDTAEDQIRS
+1072 
-1083 YLFNDFYK
+1083 
-1091 NHLTIYQKR
+1091 LTIWLILLFTCLIRITSSPPSQ
-1100 PIYWQLD
+1100 
-1107 SGRQGGFKALM
+1107 
-1118 YLHRYDGDTMAMIR
+1118 TMA
-1132 TSYLHTLQAAYEK
+1132 T
-1145 RVTTLDTFIA
+1145 
-1155 SETNTRQKNQ
+1155 
-1165 LIKQR
+1165 
-1170 DHTRKQLE
+1170 
-1178 ELVKYDAQLQHVA
+1178 
-1191 NMHIAIDLDDGVVVN
+1191 
-1206 HQKVQADVKLLTPIK
+1206 